1 MKIEK
6 PESIVGK
13 EVFDANGKL
22 FGFVDKMWN
31 SWNKK
36 HPGIFFG
43 VVPNRF
49 IKDACFR
56 GTQKL
61 IPIYSDL
68 IRDVGDSITLNKTI
82 DEIYHFWNMTV
93 NCGLISCPSDELL
106 DVAVYDKDYSRV
118 GTFYTTVDGK
128 KGYKKYG
135 ILLDPYLC
143 DLWNA
148 PHNTLMPIPVKY
160 ISSLNETI
168 RLTKTLDE
176 LKQYWELHY
185 KSLLEKNKK

>member
-1 MKIEK
+1 MKINNPK
-6 PESIVGK
+6 GIVGK

-22 FGFVDKMWN
+22 IGFVDKMWN

-43 VVPNRF
+43 VNPNRF
-49 IKDACFR
+49 IRDACFR

-61 IPIYSDL
+61 IPIYSDF
-68 IRDVGDSITLNKTI
+68 IRDVGESITLNKTI
-82 DEIYHFWNMTV
+82 EELHHFWNMT
-93 NCGLISCPSDELL
+93 ISCGSKSYPSDELL
-106 DVAVYDKDYSRV
+106 DVGVYDKENSRV

-135 ILLDPYLC
+135 ILLDPYIC

-148 PHNTLMPIPVKY
+148 PGNTLMPIPIKY
-160 ISSLNETI
+160 ISLVNDTI
-168 RLTKTLDE
+168 TLSKTLDE
-176 LKQYWELHY
+176 LKQYWKLHY
-185 KSLLEKNKK
+185 KFLSEDNKN